1 MLSINGIIWISIEFI
16 YWLIIARVFL
26 SWIPVNISYTIKRLI
41 YNLTDPL
48 LDLFR
53 KIIDEA
59 KMYNLPAVNLN
70 GLGEPITHPRLV
82 DMIQYCKVRVV
93 I

>member
-26 SWIPVNISYTIKRLI
+26 SWIPVNISYTTKRLI

-53 KIIDEA
+53 KIIPPFKSGIDLSP
-59 KMYNLPAVNLN
+59 M
-70 GLGEPITHPRLV
+70 LV
-82 DMIQYCKVRVV
+82 LIALKILQS
-93 I
+93 ILIS

>member
-1 MLSINGIIWISIEFI
+1 MLNINGIIWISIEFI

-26 SWIPVNISYTIKRLI
+26 SWIPVNISYTTKRLI

-53 KIIDEA
+53 KIIPPFKSGIDLSP
-59 KMYNLPAVNLN
+59 M
-70 GLGEPITHPRLV
+70 LV
-82 DMIQYCKVRVV
+82 LIALKILQS
-93 I
+93 ILIS

>member
-53 KIIDEA
+53 KIIPPFKSGIDLSPMLA
-59 KMYNLPAVNLN
+59 LIALKILQSIL
-70 GLGEPITHPRLV
+70 IS
-82 DMIQYCKVRVV
+82 
-93 I
+93 

>member
-26 SWIPVNISYTIKRLI
+26 SWIPINISYTIKRLI

-53 KIIDEA
+53 KIIPPFKSGIDLSP
-59 KMYNLPAVNLN
+59 M
-70 GLGEPITHPRLV
+70 LV
-82 DMIQYCKVRVV
+82 LIALKILQS
-93 I
+93 ILIS

>member
-1 MLSINGIIWISIEFI
+1 MLNINGIIWISIEFI

-53 KIIDEA
+53 KIIPPFKSGIDLSP
-59 KMYNLPAVNLN
+59 M
-70 GLGEPITHPRLV
+70 LV
-82 DMIQYCKVRVV
+82 LIALKILQS
-93 I
+93 ILIL

>member
-53 KIIDEA
+53 KIIPPFKSGIDLSP
-59 KMYNLPAVNLN
+59 M
-70 GLGEPITHPRLV
+70 LV
-82 DMIQYCKVRVV
+82 LIALKILQS
-93 I
+93 ILIL

>member
-53 KIIDEA
+53 KIIPPFKSGIDLSP
-59 KMYNLPAVNLN
+59 M
-70 GLGEPITHPRLV
+70 LV
-82 DMIQYCKVRVV
+82 LIALKILQS
-93 I
+93 ILIS